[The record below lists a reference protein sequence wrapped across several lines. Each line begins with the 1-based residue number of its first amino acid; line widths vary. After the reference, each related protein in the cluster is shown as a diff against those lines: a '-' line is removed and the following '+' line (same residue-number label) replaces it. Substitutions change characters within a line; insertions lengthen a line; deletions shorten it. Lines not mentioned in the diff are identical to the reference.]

1 MSNERVSVTSLKVG
15 DRVDGLQCP
24 EVLAYCTP
32 TARYMFDKTSDGPG
46 TVTRAWSR
54 DGETVGI
61 LHDSGWSTG
70 YPDKWTCALLPSAPP
85 APVRKGRV
93 GMRVRN
99 ERVSLTITSER
110 GAEHWNA
117 LADGDSVA
125 RDVVRDEAIGNY
137 WTVLPDAPA
146 DARAE
151 AVQLR
156 RDDLRPGDR
165 FSYGAGEPQP
175 FWIVGAY
182 PNIDRSLGD
191 DCEMTASGHWW
202 THNVYNV
209 IRAAAPVATPEVVRA
224 EPDDALRL
232 ARYESS
238 MRCDATKVEREEMLG
253 PDDSPEFVLTEEAFR
268 GAELF
273 STAVSLRLAAR
284 AEAKRLATQ
293 QHCQPNWAGGDDVD
307 E

>member
-1 MSNERVSVTSLKVG
+1 MTTQQLYRRDLRPGDTYGASLN
-15 DRVDGLQCP
+15 DATPTFRVDEDGDTIDLRNGAVRYHGLSTM
-24 EVLAYCTP
+24 VHHVIRAATP
-32 TARYMFDKTSDGPG
+32 
-46 TVTRAWSR
+46 
-54 DGETVGI
+54 
-61 LHDSGWSTG
+61 ST
-70 YPDKWTCALLPSAPP
+70 PP

-93 GMRVRN
+93 GMRLKGN
-99 ERVSLTITSER
+99 ETGRIVTLTDGVACAGLWAAYLDGITVVYVDDESIGSL
-110 GAEHWNA
+110 
-117 LADGDSVA
+117 
-125 RDVVRDEAIGNY
+125 